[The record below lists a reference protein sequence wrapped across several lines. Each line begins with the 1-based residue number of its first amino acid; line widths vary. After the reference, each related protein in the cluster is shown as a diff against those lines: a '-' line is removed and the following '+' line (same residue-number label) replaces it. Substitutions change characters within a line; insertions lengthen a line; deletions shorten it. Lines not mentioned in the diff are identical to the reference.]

1 MHPLRQETRLPVGEL
16 IGGDVANQDQTSGD
30 QASEP
35 TEGIPPAFK
44 VGAVLLFVMLI
55 VIALLLTPAIPI
67 PD

>member
-1 MHPLRQETRLPVGEL
+1 MRRRTLYTVAVREGEVVVAY
-16 IGGDVANQDQTSGD
+16 GDEPRSE

-35 TEGIPPAFK
+35 TEGFPPLFI
-44 VGAVLLFVMLI
+44 VGAVLFFVLLI